1 MAIISSLLDTDLYKF
16 TMMQTALH
24 QFSTTTV
31 EYSFKCRNEAIWTA
45 EILEEINAEIDHFCS
60 LRFTAEELD
69 YLNSIP
75 FMKKDFIDFLEL
87 YQPNRKHIQL
97 WINDN
102 GELQVSIK
110 GPWYLTLP
118 FEVPVLSI
126 INQIYFEK
134 TSFIVY
140 DPSNT
145 ENPIVKS
152 GLERLDKKFNEAL
165 EFGVPFS
172 DFGTRRRYS
181 FLWQGTVLK
190 KLKELPNFT
199 GTSNV
204 YYAMKYN
211 LRPIGTM
218 AHEFIMAGAGQNDVP
233 LIKSQQKM
241 LQAWVDEYR
250 GDLGIAISDTY
261 GIDAFLND
269 FDLYFAKLYDGVRH
283 DSGEPVEWAQKI
295 IKHYEKLEID
305 PKTKTL
311 IFSDDLTVTKAA
323 DIYNKLSPFVKIAF
337 GIGTNLTND
346 LDGITPLQ
354 IVIKIISCNDRPV
367 AKLSDSPGKGMCKDE
382 KFLTYLKDVFK
393 IKDPRSIAQ

>member
-1 MAIISSLLDTDLYKF
+1 MSIIKSLLDTDLYKF

-24 QFSTTTV
+24 QFSTSIV
-31 EYSFKCRNEAIWTA
+31 EYSFKCRNGANWTA
-45 EILEEINAEIDHFCS
+45 EILEEVNAEVDHFCS
-60 LRFTAEELD
+60 LRFTNEELD
-69 YLNSIP
+69 YLNTIP
-75 FMKKDFIDFLEL
+75 FMKKDFIDFLGL
-87 YQPNRKHIQL
+87 YQPNRKHIHL
-97 WINDN
+97 WINEE
-102 GELQVSIK
+102 GELQVSVK

-134 TSFIVY
+134 TSHIVY
-140 DPSNT
+140 NSSDDNNS
-145 ENPIVKS
+145 IIQS
-152 GLERLDKKFNEAL
+152 GLNRLDRKFKEAL
-165 EFGVPFS
+165 TSQVPFS

-181 FLWQGTVLK
+181 FLWQGTVLN
-190 KLKELPNFT
+190 KLKDLPNFT

-204 YYAMKYN
+204 YFAMKYN
-211 LRPIGTM
+211 LTPIGTM

-261 GIDAFLND
+261 GVDAFLND

-283 DSGEPVEWAQKI
+283 DSGEPIEWAWKI

-311 IFSDDLTVTKAA
+311 IFSDDLTITKAA
-323 DIYNKLSPFVKIAF
+323 HIYELLSPHIKVAF
-337 GIGTNLTND
+337 GIGTHLTND
-346 LDGITPLQ
+346 LEGITPLQ
-354 IVIKIISCNDRPV
+354 IVMKIISCNDRPV

-382 KFLTYLKDVFK
+382 NFLTYLKDVFK
-393 IKDPRSIAQ
+393 IKT

>member
-1 MAIISSLLDTDLYKF
+1 MAIINSLLDTDLYKF

-31 EYSFKCRNEAIWTA
+31 EYSFKCRNQAIWTA
-45 EILEEINAEIDHFCS
+45 EILEEINWEIDHFCS
-60 LRFTAEELD
+60 LRFTEEELD
-69 YLNSIP
+69 YLRSIH
-75 FMKKDFIDFLEL
+75 FMKKDFIDFLGL
-87 YQPNRKHIQL
+87 YQPNRKHIRL
-97 WINDN
+97 WIDDD
-102 GELQVSIK
+102 GELEVSVK

-134 TSFIVY
+134 TCQIVY
-140 DPSNT
+140 NPSNKD
-145 ENPIVKS
+145 NPIVKS
-152 GLERLDKKFNEAL
+152 GMERLIEKFEFAL
-165 EFGVPFS
+165 DSGVPFS
-172 DFGTRRRYS
+172 DFGTRRRFS
-181 FLWQGTVLK
+181 FKWQETVLG

-204 YYAMKYN
+204 YFAMKYD
-211 LRPIGTM
+211 LTPIGTM

-233 LIKSQQKM
+233 LVKSQQKM

-261 GIDAFLND
+261 GVDAFLND

-283 DSGEPVEWAQKI
+283 DSGEPLEWADKI

-311 IFSDDLTVTKAA
+311 IFSDDLTVIKASN
-323 DIYNKLSPFVKIAF
+323 IYEKLRPFVKVAF
-337 GIGTNLTND
+337 GIGTHLTND
-346 LDGITPLQ
+346 LESVKPLQ
-354 IVIKIISCNDRPV
+354 IVLKIISCNNRPV

-393 IKDPRSIAQ
+393 ISN

>member
-1 MAIISSLLDTDLYKF
+1 MAIITSLLDTDLYKF

-31 EYSFKCRNEAIWTA
+31 EYSFKCRNKANWTA
-45 EILEEINAEIDHFCS
+45 EILEEINAEVDNFCS
-60 LRFTAEELD
+60 LKFSVKELN
-69 YLNSIP
+69 YLGTIP
-75 FMKKDFIDFLEL
+75 FMKKDFIDFLGL
-87 YQPNRKHIQL
+87 YKPNREHITL
-97 WINDN
+97 WLDDE
-102 GELQVSIK
+102 GELQVFIK

-118 FEVPVLSI
+118 FEVPVLAI

-134 TSFIVY
+134 TSHIVY
-140 DPSNT
+140 IPSNT
-145 ENPIVKS
+145 DNPIISS
-152 GLERLDKKFNEAL
+152 GLDRLNEKFKEAL
-165 EFGVPFS
+165 LSGVPFS

-181 FLWQGTVLK
+181 FLWQETVLK
-190 KLKELPNFT
+190 KLKELPGFT

-250 GDLGIAISDTY
+250 GDLGIAISETY

-283 DSGEPVEWAQKI
+283 DSGEPIAWANKM
-295 IKHYEKLEID
+295 IKHYEQLEID
-305 PKTKTL
+305 PKAKTL

-323 DIYNKLSPFVKIAF
+323 DIYKKLSSSVKVAF

-346 LDGITPLQ
+346 FQGITPLQ
-354 IVIKIISCNDRPV
+354 IVIKLISCNNRPV

-382 KFLTYLKDVFK
+382 NFLTYLKDVFN
-393 IKDPRSIAQ
+393 INA

>member
-1 MAIISSLLDTDLYKF
+1 MAIITSLLDTDLYKF

-24 QFSTTTV
+24 QFSTSTV
-31 EYSFKCRNEAIWTA
+31 EYSFKCRNKANWTA
-45 EILEEINAEIDHFCS
+45 EILEEINAEVDHFCS
-60 LRFTAEELD
+60 LRFTSEELE
-69 YLNSIP
+69 YLYTIP
-75 FMKKDFIDFLEL
+75 FMKKDFIDFLGL
-87 YQPNRKHIQL
+87 YKPNRQHIRL
-97 WINDN
+97 WINEE
-102 GELQVSIK
+102 GELQVSVK

-118 FEVPVLSI
+118 FEVPVLAI

-134 TSFIVY
+134 TCHIVY
-140 DPSNT
+140 SPSNI

-152 GLERLDKKFNEAL
+152 GLHRLEKKYEEAL
-165 EFGVPFS
+165 ASEIPFS

-190 KLKELPNFT
+190 KLKELPHFT

-204 YYAMKYN
+204 YYAMKYK
-211 LRPIGTM
+211 LTPIGTM

-261 GIDAFLND
+261 GVDAFLND

-283 DSGEPVEWAQKI
+283 DSGEPVKWAKKI
-295 IKHYEKLEID
+295 ISHYEKLEIN

-311 IFSDDLTVTKAA
+311 IFSDDLTIKKAA
-323 DIYNKLSPFVKIAF
+323 KLYRELSPKIKVAF
-337 GIGTNLTND
+337 GIGTHLTND
-346 LDGITPLQ
+346 LEGVTPLQ
-354 IVIKIISCNDRPV
+354 IVMKIVSCNDRPV

-382 KFLTYLKDVFK
+382 NFLTYLKDVFK
-393 IKDPRSIAQ
+393 IQ

>member
-1 MAIISSLLDTDLYKF
+1 MPIISSLLDTDLYKF

-24 QFSTTTV
+24 QFSTSTV
-31 EYSFKCRNEAIWTA
+31 EYSFKCRNDANWTA

-60 LRFTAEELD
+60 LRFTQKELN
-69 YLNSIP
+69 YLLTIP
-75 FMKKDFIDFLEL
+75 FMKKDFIDFLGL
-87 YQPNRKHIQL
+87 YQPNRNHINL
-97 WINDN
+97 WINDK
-102 GELQVSIK
+102 GELQVSVK

-134 TSFIVY
+134 TCSLIY
-140 DPSNT
+140 SPSNT
-145 ENPIVKS
+145 DNPIIKS
-152 GLERLDKKFNEAL
+152 GMDRLDSKFNKAL
-165 EFGVPFS
+165 ESAIPFS

-181 FLWQGTVLK
+181 FQWQGTVLK
-190 KLKELPNFT
+190 KLKELPHFT

-204 YYAMKYN
+204 YYAMKYD
-211 LRPIGTM
+211 LTPIGTM

-261 GIDAFLND
+261 GVDAFLND

-283 DSGEPVEWAQKI
+283 DSGEPLQWAQKI
-295 IKHYEKLEID
+295 IRHYEKLEID

-323 DIYNKLSPFVKIAF
+323 RIYEKLRTKVKVAF
-337 GIGTNLTND
+337 GIGTHLTND
-346 LDGITPLQ
+346 LDVVTPLQ
-354 IVIKIISCNDRPV
+354 IVMKIISCNDRPV

-382 KFLTYLKDVFK
+382 NFLHYLKDVFK
-393 IKDPRSIAQ
+393 IKN

>member
-1 MAIISSLLDTDLYKF
+1 MAIINSLLDTDLYKF

-31 EYSFKCRNEAIWTA
+31 EYSFKCRNEANWTA
-45 EILEEINAEIDHFCS
+45 EILEEINAEIDHFCT
-60 LRFTAEELD
+60 LRFTEEELD
-69 YLNSIP
+69 YLLSIP
-75 FMKKDFIDFLEL
+75 FMKKDFIDFLGL
-87 YQPNRKHIQL
+87 YQPNKQHIIL
-97 WINDN
+97 WINQE
-102 GELQVSIK
+102 GELQVSVK

-134 TSFIVY
+134 TCHIVY
-140 DPSNT
+140 NPSNR
-145 ENPIVKS
+145 ENPIIKS
-152 GLERLDKKFNEAL
+152 GLERLENKYQEAL
-165 EFGVPFS
+165 IKGVPFS

-190 KLKELPNFT
+190 KLMKLPNFT

-204 YYAMKYN
+204 FYAMKYG
-211 LRPIGTM
+211 LTPIGTM

-233 LIKSQQKM
+233 LVKSQQKM
-241 LQAWVDEYR
+241 LQAWVAEYR

-261 GIDAFLND
+261 GVDAFLND

-283 DSGEPVEWAQKI
+283 DSGEPVEWAWKI
-295 IKHYEKLEID
+295 INHYRKLEID

-311 IFSDDLTVTKAA
+311 IFSDDLTITKASHLH
-323 DIYNKLSPFVKIAF
+323 DLLSPHIKVAF
-337 GIGTNLTND
+337 GIGTHLTND
-346 LDGITPLQ
+346 FQDVTPLQ
-354 IVIKIISCNDRPV
+354 IVMKIISCNNRPV

-382 KFLTYLKDVFK
+382 NFLNYLKDVFN
-393 IKDPRSIAQ
+393 IKHDVTV